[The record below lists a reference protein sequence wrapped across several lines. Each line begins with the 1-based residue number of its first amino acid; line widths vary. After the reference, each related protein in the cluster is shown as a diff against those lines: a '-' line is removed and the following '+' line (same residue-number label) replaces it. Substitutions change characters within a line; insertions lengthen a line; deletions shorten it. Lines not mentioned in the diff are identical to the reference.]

1 MAYTIKLAKF
11 KKVKNSTEIPLTFTI
26 TLNNVLLKE
35 NCSLVNPVL
44 NFTYNADADD
54 IIDYNYMLAF
64 GKYYYIDDIISL
76 NNNRW
81 EIHATRDPM
90 ASFKDDIADYSGYI
104 TRTNDETKYDVNLYD
119 NLIAPS
125 SEIVTTINVEEPTK
139 FTLGETTT
147 VFGFNGSGGV
157 RTSADVGNFYYTT
170 SANASSILGR
180 VFCTSNDIFTTI
192 IQNFQQISHNIT
204 MVKSFPFAKADTS
217 RSSSSVYVGE
227 WSVACADLETM
238 SVSNF
243 ATTTNGRRWGDII
256 TLDIPSDIHYMD
268 YRDYDSNFVEVILHT
283 PLIGSISINPQYL
296 RYDKLELTYEVDLI
310 SGIGECT
317 IRAYSTYNGENKYM
331 VLGVYNFVAGYDV
344 PISAY
349 TENVGQIASN
359 IIGLN
364 PTGVIIDAIA
374 PPISYTTLSSGS
386 GLANVYL
393 DKVVLEIKVM
403 GSENFTFGHERGK
416 KYMKYDTISNFSNNG
431 TYIECMSPHCKL
443 TGATPQEIDT
453 VNNYLQG
460 GFYYYDS

>member
-1 MAYTIKLAKF
+1 MSYSIKIGTTD
-11 KKVKNSTEIPLTFTI
+11 KVENSTSIPRTWADTI
-26 TLNNVLLKE
+26 HDVLLKDG
-35 NCSLVNPVL
+35 CSVVNPVFRL
-44 NFTYNADADD
+44 KANITPSDMSK
-54 IIDYNYMLAF
+54 YNYVEAF
-64 GKYYYIDDIISL
+64 GCYYFIDDRISL
-76 NNNRW
+76 NNNIW
-81 EIHATRDPM
+81 EISCTRDPM
-90 ASFKDDIADYSGYI
+90 ATFKGDIKTYSGYI
-104 TRTNDETKYDVNLYD
+104 MRTNDSNKYNENLYD
-119 NLIAPS
+119 NIIAPS
-125 SEIVTTINVEEPTK
+125 SEIVTTINVDKATK
-139 FTLGETTT
+139 FTLGNTTT

-204 MVKSFPFAKADTS
+204 MVKAFPFAKADTS
-217 RSSSSVYVGE
+217 KSSSSVYVGE

-243 ATTTNGRRWGDII
+243 GTTTNGRRWGDII
-256 TLDIPSDIHYMD
+256 TLDIPSDIHYKD

-317 IRAYSTYNGENKYM
+317 IRAYSTYSDTNKYM
-331 VLGVYNFVAGYDV
+331 VIGVYNFVAGYDV
-344 PISAY
+344 PVSAY

-359 IIGLN
+359 IVGLN
-364 PTGVIIDAIA
+364 PTGVIIDAVA

-403 GSENFTFGHERGK
+403 GSENFTYGHERGK
-416 KYMKYDTISNFSNNG
+416 KCMKVETIKTFANG
-431 TYIECMSPHCKL
+431 SYIECMNPHPNL
-443 TGATPQEIDT
+443 SGATPEEIRKVT
-453 VNNYLQG
+453 GYMEG
-460 GFYYYDS
+460 GFYYE

>member
-1 MAYTIKLAKF
+1 MSYTIKIGTTN
-11 KKVKNSTEIPLTFTI
+11 KVENSTSIPSTWAHTI
-26 TLNNVLLKE
+26 NGVLLKDG
-35 NCSLVNPVL
+35 CSVVNPVFRL
-44 NFTYNADADD
+44 NANITPSDMSK
-54 IIDYNYMLAF
+54 YNYVNAF
-64 GKYYYIDDIISL
+64 GCYYFINDKVSL
-76 NNNRW
+76 NNNIW
-81 EIHATRDPM
+81 EISCTRDPM
-90 ASFKDDIADYSGYI
+90 STFKDDIADYSGYI
-104 TRTNDETKYDVNLYD
+104 MRTNDSNKYDENLYD

-125 SEIVTTINVEEPTK
+125 SNIVTTINVEGATN
-139 FTLGETTT
+139 FTLGNTTT
-147 VFGFNGSGGV
+147 VFGFNGSGGL

-204 MVKSFPFAKADTS
+204 MVKSFPFSKSDTS
-217 RSSSSVYVGE
+217 GSSSSVYVGE

-243 ATTTNGRRWGDII
+243 GTTTNGRRWGDII
-256 TLDIPSDIHYMD
+256 TLDIPSNIHYKD
-268 YRDYDSNFVEVILHT
+268 YRDYDSNFTEVILHT

-317 IRAYSTYNGENKYM
+317 IRVYSTYSGANKYM
-331 VLGVYNFVAGYDV
+331 VVGVYNFVAGYDV
-344 PISAY
+344 PVSAY

-359 IIGLN
+359 IVGLN
-364 PTGVIIDAIA
+364 PTGVIIDAVA

-403 GSENFTFGHERGK
+403 GSENFTYGHERGK
-416 KYMKYDTISNFSNNG
+416 KCMKVETISTFANG
-431 TYIECMSPHCKL
+431 SYIECMHPHPNL
-443 TGATPQEIDT
+443 DGATPEEIQK
-453 VNNYLQG
+453 VIGYMEG
-460 GFYYYDS
+460 GFYYE